1 MNKLGDI
8 MKNSH
13 HGKAA
18 LAIMLIALLSL
29 VANAVYCRAVTGPME
44 ARLASFEEKEARL
57 RGVLSARAGGAGGN
71 GGAIEGVKSFKEKLP
86 DYKGLTKV
94 LGEVFTAAKKN
105 GLKIPEG
112 DYRPETV
119 KDTDISR
126 YTFSFPVEGRYSQI
140 KKFIYDIE
148 TLDRML
154 VVEDVTLSTGKAE
167 DGTVALNIRM
177 SAYYL

>member
-18 LAIMLIALLSL
+18 LAIMLIAFFSL

-57 RGVLSARAGGAGGN
+57 RGVLRARAGGD

-154 VVEDVTLSTGKAE
+154 VVEEVTLSTGKAE